1 MRSCFFIASLIF
13 LCGCTRDK
21 AVVLNSGYCFENQS
35 SLLEPS
41 QNNGFDTFP
50 YPSNVFGEYWYVQPD
65 SLTKGY
71 AEPCFNPLNGNQ
83 ICYRKSELN
92 GSQFN
97 LCILDLCTGLEQ
109 VIAQNCLANPRW
121 GRGGWIVYHGP
132 DLAIYKIKPNG
143 DSMTLLQH
151 DAIDPAWSYDATK
164 IAFLNQYGSW
174 SQGARIRVMD
184 LQGNLV
190 DSVDN
195 SYLFRDPN
203 LLAFSS
209 DDKIAWSEGTN
220 NSAQIA
226 WLDLKTREYNSQA
239 FPPYYVGGTLTSC
252 TPFCIKWYSDNTN
265 LLVSD
270 VCRIYR
276 FNTQTKEKTDIKV
289 GADNRAYYMMDLSPD
304 NKWIVEERADCKY
317 LGNDSILAIGF
328 GLFLMKADG
337 SSESR
342 IKLPW
347 H

>member
-1 MRSCFFIASLIF
+1 MRVFFFTAFIIF

-21 AVVLNSGYCFENQS
+21 AVILNSGYCFENHS

-71 AEPCFNPLNGNQ
+71 GEPCFNPLNANQ
-83 ICYRKSELN
+83 ICYRKGELN

-109 VIAQNCLANPRW
+109 VIAQNCLANPIW

-132 DLAIYKIKPNG
+132 DLATYKIKPNG
-143 DSMTLLQH
+143 DSLTLLQH
-151 DAIDPAWSYDATK
+151 DATNPIWNYNGTRIVYRNQYTNYSFIKIIDANGYIVDSISDTYIFSTVNQFAWSA
-164 IAFLNQYGSW
+164 
-174 SQGARIRVMD
+174 
-184 LQGNLV
+184 
-190 DSVDN
+190 
-195 SYLFRDPN
+195 
-203 LLAFSS
+203 
-209 DDKIAWSEGTN
+209 DDKIAWSEGSN
-220 NSAQIA
+220 NSAKIA
-226 WLDLKTREYNSQA
+226 WFDLKTRQYNSQA
-239 FPPYYVGGTLTSC
+239 FPTYYVGGTLTSC
-252 TPFCIKWYSDNTN
+252 TPYYIKWYSDNIN
-265 LLVSD
+265 LLVCD
-270 VCRIYR
+270 GCRIYR

-304 NKWIVEERADCKY
+304 NKWIVDGRADCKY